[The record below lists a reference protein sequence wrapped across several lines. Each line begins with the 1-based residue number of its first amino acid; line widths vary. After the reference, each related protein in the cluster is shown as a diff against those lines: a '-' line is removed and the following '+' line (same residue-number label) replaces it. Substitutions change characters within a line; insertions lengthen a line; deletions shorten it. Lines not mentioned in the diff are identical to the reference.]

1 MFGLLTIKEFAK
13 EMKKAEST
21 IRTWRRRV
29 IIPSD
34 VFKDIGDSV
43 YVRINKAQEWLD
55 SVS

>member
-13 EMKKAEST
+13 EMKKSEST
-21 IRTWRRRV
+21 IRTWRRRGV
-29 IIPSD
+29 IPSD

-55 SVS
+55 SGS